1 MSKTIRAFLAAA
13 LLGLPAAAL
22 AEAVEEKNLV
32 SGKEKLDPESGYIF
46 VQAPNR
52 TFGLFFH
59 DNTHHA
65 LLMGRAAAW
74 SLRDDGAV
82 DGPAWRAVRATFA
95 DHVVED

>member
-1 MSKTIRAFLAAA
+1 LVHVERHTHVYPVYRVGFEQPRQL
-13 LLGLPAAAL
+13 
-22 AEAVEEKNLV
+22 VEEH
-32 SGKEKLDPESGYIF
+32 LDTRPNVAVVGR
-46 VQAPNR
+46 QAR
-52 TFGLFFH
+52 FAH